1 MEFRVL
7 GPIEAIEDGRRLQ
20 VASGRQLA
28 LLGLLLIHANRPIS
42 ADRIIDEL

>member
-7 GPIEAIEDGRRLQ
+7 GPIEVIEDGRRLQ